1 VVEVDTQG
9 VVTSILSITTPASL
23 FGFEPLRLM
32 GRSLGEVVDVL
43 QVETLADEVL
53 SAGAKAAYKDKVAQA
68 MLEMAAQS
76 MEVPGVSWWV
86 QEHGTKASRPIGLH
100 PHNLSSPAP

>member
-9 VVTSILSITTPASL
+9 VVTSILSTTTPASL

-43 QVETLADEVL
+43 QVEDDMV
-53 SAGAKAAYKDKVAQA
+53 SAGAAAAHRDKVAQA

-76 MEVPGVSWWV
+76 MEVPGISW
-86 QEHGTKASRPIGLH
+86 
-100 PHNLSSPAP
+100 